1 MFLMLSMV
9 LAAALSQAA
18 VEAPPTG
25 DDYTVVADVTIV
37 AHPVDPLLTVVV
49 DGDLQLESLV
59 RSDPVGVRCGAHE
72 HRYSSLGSPRLCWIR
87 RPAGSDIVLSAEDA
101 GAYGSNWRVA
111 WEGCIPSENGRSCRL
126 TLDDATE
133 VRATYSRD

>member
-1 MFLMLSMV
+1 MLGM
-9 LAAALSQAA
+9 LFAAALSQAA
-18 VEAPPTG
+18 VETSPTG
-25 DDYTVVADVTIV
+25 DDYTVVADVTII

-72 HRYSSLGSPRLCWIR
+72 HRYATLGSPRLCWIR
-87 RPAGSDIVLSAEDA
+87 RPAGSEIVLSAHDA
-101 GAYGSNWRVA
+101 GVFGADWSIV
-111 WEGCIPSENGRSCRL
+111 WEGCAPREDGRSCRL
-126 TLDDATE
+126 TLNDATE